1 MPRFSRQLPSG
12 ETTTDDFARELVLF
26 LGYTAPDGS
35 NNADDAR
42 VIGAQLAAAHARL
55 DDAGRE
61 NFTTLASELLPEW
74 EDTLRVTPAAGSTT
88 EARRAA
94 LTAVRRSTA
103 GNNRVRFLAALRA
116 IDPTA
121 TLVTSS
127 IEANLTYPRGRYVVS
142 VRVAPAVLNDDA
154 QRARIVDVVE
164 RMLRAPMTYQLSS
177 NEGFFY
183 NDPDSTFDSGD
194 TLAR

>member
-1 MPRFSRQLPSG
+1 MPRFLRQLPSG
-12 ETTTDDFARELVLF
+12 ETLPDDFARELAQL
-26 LGYTAPDGS
+26 LGYQAPDGS
-35 NNADDAR
+35 NNADDMR
-42 VIGAQLAAAHARL
+42 GVGGMLAAVYGRL

-61 NFTTLASELLPEW
+61 AFVTLASELLPEW
-74 EDTLRVTPAAGSTT
+74 EAALRVTPAAGSTD
-88 EARRAA
+88 EARRTA
-94 LTAVRRSTA
+94 LTAARRSTA

-121 TLVTSS
+121 RVATSS
-127 IEANLTYPRGRYVVS
+127 IEANLSYPRGRYVVS